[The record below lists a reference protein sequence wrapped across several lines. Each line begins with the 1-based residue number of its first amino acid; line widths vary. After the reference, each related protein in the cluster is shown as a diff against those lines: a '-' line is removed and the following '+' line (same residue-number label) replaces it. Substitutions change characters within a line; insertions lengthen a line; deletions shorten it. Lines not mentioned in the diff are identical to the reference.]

1 MLADVFA
8 LVPPGVVA
16 VMLTIPVPGGIT
28 SMVIDVVL
36 FTVKHGLV
44 GDVPQGVVVIAVVPT
59 VTWVVKGWPAAS
71 KSVPVRATV
80 LPPAGGPAFC
90 DTPVMVGSGAT

>member
-1 MLADVFA
+1 MGDVFA

-16 VMLTIPVPGGIT
+16 VMLIIPVPGGST
-28 SMVIDVVL
+28 WMVIDVVL

-44 GDVPQGVVVIAVVPT
+44 GDVPHGVAVIAVVPT

-71 KSVPVRATV
+71 KSVPVSATV
-80 LPPAGGPAFC
+80 LPPDGAPAFG
-90 DTPVMVGSGAT
+90 DTPVMVGSGAI